1 MVWKNRNPP
10 KDRSLTNN
18 NINISTFK
26 VLWTILITIG
36 VFAATLYTTQ
46 SVSTARMEF
55 IQKEIADIRGD
66 YDSLL
71 ISIDG
76 VKSDQKIALADISQK
91 LHQMELQLRELQVTL
106 FILIDENRSN
116 STRADSISD
125 LPSP

>member
-1 MVWKNRNPP
+1 
-10 KDRSLTNN
+10 LTNN

-46 SVSTARMEF
+46 SVASTRMEF
-55 IQKEIADIRGD
+55 IQKEIVDIRDD

-91 LHQMELQLRELQVTL
+91 LHQMELQLKELQVTL
-106 FILIDENRSN
+106 FILIDESRNS
-116 STRADSISD
+116 STRLDNTSD
-125 LPSP
+125 LPSS